1 MSTSSAVE
9 GLARPHP
16 LRAAKVEAPLIQD
29 SLLPSGTSREI
40 AFEVAFRFA
49 PLGDGLHE
57 MRNVPA
63 EDLTC
68 GKLEEIGKQC
78 RSRSADDCLDF
89 LFDQV
94 REFSTSNGSH
104 GDITAF
110 VLKVPL

>member
-1 MSTSSAVE
+1 M
-9 GLARPHP
+9 
-16 LRAAKVEAPLIQD
+16 
-29 SLLPSGTSREI
+29 REV

-57 MRNVPA
+57 MRNVQA

-68 GKLEEIGKQC
+68 DKLEEIGKPC

-89 LFDQV
+89 LFDQMH
-94 REFSTSNGSH
+94 EFSTSNGSH